1 MDKKGYQEN
10 SRETFRDET
19 LKRWVS
25 ATIIESKAG
34 LAAND
39 RDSFISTYEEMERGL
54 IPRKKKLDLNDPGIY
69 STSCNIDFSEAQY
82 ALNIFLR
89 HYPKPFIAKGQTEV
103 GCGPCQLTSER
114 DKSKEGTHVDWWI
127 YEKSDPQNYFKEVK
141 ENE

>member
-1 MDKKGYQEN
+1 MKKYPKCFPDNFETEILPEDAKEEN
-10 SRETFRDET
+10 KSVYR
-19 LKRWVS
+19 
-25 ATIIESKAG
+25 IIKSG
-34 LAAND
+34 IID

-54 IPRKKKLDLNDPGIY
+54 IPRKKKLDLNDPEIY

-82 ALNIFLR
+82 ALNIFMR

-114 DKSKEGTHVDWWI
+114 DKSKEGTHVGWWI